1 MKIIIT
7 AGGTNEQID
16 QVRKIA
22 NAASGRLA
30 SAVAREFVRQA
41 GEKLETIFYVCERGA
56 IIPELS
62 CVEVVTVHGA
72 ESVGDVLTY
81 ILTNET
87 IDAVVH
93 SMAVS
98 DYTVE
103 SMTTAETLGASVAEK
118 LWKKRGTDFVDEAA
132 LAGFVTGCIRENER
146 LIDRSKKVGSN
157 LAHPILALKQTPKLI
172 GMIKPLQSE
181 TILVGFKLL
190 DDVPKEE
197 LLDVAHRL
205 LQKNSCDFVL
215 ANDLSQIRGEHHV
228 GYLLSPDKSYIRC
241 ETKSEIAEAIVRSVL
256 ELYEKRYGV

>member
-98 DYTVE
+98 D
-103 SMTTAETLGASVAEK
+103 
-118 LWKKRGTDFVDEAA
+118 
-132 LAGFVTGCIRENER
+132 
-146 LIDRSKKVGSN
+146 
-157 LAHPILALKQTPKLI
+157 
-172 GMIKPLQSE
+172 
-181 TILVGFKLL
+181 
-190 DDVPKEE
+190 
-197 LLDVAHRL
+197 
-205 LQKNSCDFVL
+205 
-215 ANDLSQIRGEHHV
+215 
-228 GYLLSPDKSYIRC
+228 
-241 ETKSEIAEAIVRSVL
+241 
-256 ELYEKRYGV
+256 

>member
-16 QVRKIA
+16 QVRKIT

-30 SAVAREFVRQA
+30 STVAKEFVRQA
-41 GEKLETIFYVCERGA
+41 GNQIEKIFYVCERAA
-56 IIPELS
+56 IMPELD
-62 CVEVVTVHGA
+62 CVEVVTVHGT
-72 ESVGDVLTY
+72 ESVCDALTY

-103 SMTTAETLGASVAEK
+103 SMTTAGDLGAYVADR
-118 LWKKRGTDFVDEAA
+118 LWNRPERFADKAA
-132 LAGFVTGCIRENER
+132 FADYVTACIRENDR
-146 LIDRSKKVGSN
+146 LLDRRNKVSSN
-157 LAHPILALKQTPKLI
+157 LEHPLLALKQTPKLI
-172 GMIKPLQSE
+172 GMIKPLQPE

-190 DDVPKEE
+190 DGVPRKE

-215 ANDLSQIRGEHHV
+215 ANDLSQIRGEHHI

-241 ETKSEIAEAIVRSVL
+241 ETKSEIAKAIVQSVL

>member
-22 NAASGRLA
+22 NTASGRLA

-41 GEKLETIFYVCERGA
+41 GGELEKIFYVCERGA
-56 IIPELS
+56 IVPALS
-62 CVEVVTVHGA
+62 CVELVTVRGT
-72 ESVGDVLTY
+72 ESVGDALTRL
-81 ILTNET
+81 LTNER

-103 SMTTAETLGASVAEK
+103 SMTTAEDLGASVAEK
-118 LWKKRGTDFVDEAA
+118 LWQKRGADFADEAA
-132 LAGFVTGCIRENER
+132 LADFVTGCIRENER

-157 LAHPILALKQTPKLI
+157 IVHPILALKQTPKLI
-172 GMIKPLQSE
+172 GMIKPLQPE

-190 DDVPKEE
+190 DNVPQEE

-215 ANDLSQIRGEHHV
+215 ANDLSQICGEQHV

-241 ETKSEIAEAIVRSVL
+241 ETNSEIADTIVRSVL
-256 ELYEKRYGV
+256 ELYKKRCGV

>member
-16 QVRKIA
+16 QVRKIT

-30 SAVAREFVRQA
+30 SAVAKEFVRQA
-41 GEKLETIFYVCERGA
+41 GNEIEKIFYVCERTA
-56 IIPELS
+56 IKPELD
-62 CVEVVTVHGA
+62 CMEVVTVHGT
-72 ESVGDVLTY
+72 ESVCDALTY

-93 SMAVS
+93 AMAVS
-98 DYTVE
+98 DYAVE
-103 SMTTAETLGASVAEK
+103 SMTTAEGLGAYVADR
-118 LWKKRGTDFVDEAA
+118 LWNLPERFADEAA
-132 LAGFVTGCIRENER
+132 FADYITACIRENDR
-146 LIDRSKKVGSN
+146 LLDRRNKVSSN
-157 LAHPILALKQTPKLI
+157 LEYPLIALKQTPKLI
-172 GMIKPLQSE
+172 GMVKPLQPE

-190 DDVPKEE
+190 DGVPQKE

-241 ETKSEIAEAIVRSVL
+241 ETKSEIAKAIVQSVL